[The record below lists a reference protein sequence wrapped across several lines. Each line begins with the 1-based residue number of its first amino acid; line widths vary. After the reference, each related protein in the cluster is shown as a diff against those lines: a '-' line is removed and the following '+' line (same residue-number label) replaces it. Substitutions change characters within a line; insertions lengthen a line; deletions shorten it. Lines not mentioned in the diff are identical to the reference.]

1 MNWSISKAK
10 LFSKCQRRWFYSE
23 IMASKHS
30 KDTDRYEAYI
40 LKQLGS
46 IHSWRGKLVDYVIE
60 TLLLP
65 NFNENIVPPFKEIE
79 RLVSGLMKKQLRFAK
94 QKKYRDPKLSKKE
107 AGNGYCAL
115 REIEWSE
122 GLDNKSI
129 KEIKGQVI
137 SSLQNLLK
145 SKLMKTLLAPDS
157 ILVAQKNLYFK
168 FKDVNVLCR
177 PDLIVYFRN
186 KPPMIIDW
194 KVYFYRNENA
204 RMQLGVYAISLTD
217 CISTDPFMKLVDD
230 PTEIKLIEY
239 QLLKDFQRK
248 YRLSTSDVDDIKE
261 YIKTT
266 SNEMFKLKGDK
277 NYHEFNI
284 NHFEKTSNTELC
296 KYCNFKTLCKNE
308 KVKYQVNLMKY
319 MTN

>member
-1 MNWSISKAK
+1 
-10 LFSKCQRRWFYSE
+10 
-23 IMASKHS
+23 MASKHS

-60 TLLLP
+60 TLLVP

-79 RLVSGLMKKQLRFAK
+79 RLVSVLMKKQLQFAK
-94 QKKYRDPKLSKKE
+94 QRKYRDPKLTKKE
-107 AGNGYCAL
+107 AGNSYCAL

-122 GLDNKSI
+122 ELESESLNKI
-129 KEIKGQVI
+129 KQQVI
-137 SSLQNLLK
+137 VSLKNLLK
-145 SKLMKTLLAPDS
+145 SDLMKTLLAPDS

-168 FKDVNVLCR
+168 FQDVNIICR

-186 KPPMIIDW
+186 NPPLIIDW
-194 KVYFYRNENA
+194 KVYYHRVENA
-204 RMQLGVYAISLTD
+204 RMQLGVYAIALTE
-217 CISTDPFMKLVDD
+217 CIPTDPFLKHFDD

-248 YRLSTSDVDDIKE
+248 YRLTTSDVDDIKD

-266 SNEMFKLKGDK
+266 SKEMFKLKGNK
-277 NYHEFNI
+277 KYHEFNI
-284 NHFEKTSNTELC
+284 NQFERISNTEFC

-319 MTN
+319 MD